1 MISVFVRK
9 IDRTEYLFMAYS
21 CVVPSGKYDL

>member
-1 MISVFVRK
+1 MISVFTKK
-9 IDRTEYLFMAYS
+9 IDKIEYLFKAYS